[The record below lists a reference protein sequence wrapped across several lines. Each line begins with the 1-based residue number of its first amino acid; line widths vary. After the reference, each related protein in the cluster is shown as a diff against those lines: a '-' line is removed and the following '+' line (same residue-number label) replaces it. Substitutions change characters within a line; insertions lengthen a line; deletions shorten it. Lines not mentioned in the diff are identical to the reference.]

1 MYKNW
6 NKEFNT
12 VLINPEYDRIIDK
25 VYNYAKEID
34 RNIKKE
40 DLIPELPIKT
50 SEQSYISVGVGTTD
64 SNRMCSPKKL
74 AEFLEYLII
83 LDKSI
88 KIYLLGY
95 GKRDEEYSENLIK
108 ILGKNNLVSY
118 VSSLNL
124 GETTKMIADSKL
136 YIGFDSGLYNIS
148 YGLRKKTIGIFLE
161 ELKSFQHSAKYVKII
176 VKANSVD
183 EMTINDNYYNNVL
196 MNEIS
201 LNSFKKAYHYFY
213 PKK

>member
-1 MYKNW
+1 M
-6 NKEFNT
+6 
-12 VLINPEYDRIIDK
+12 VPD
-25 VYNYAKEID
+25 
-34 RNIKKE
+34 
-40 DLIPELPIKT
+40 LPIKT
-50 SEQSYISVGVGTTD
+50 SEKNYITVGVGTTD
-64 SNRMCSPKKL
+64 SNRMCSPKKM
-74 AEFLEYLII
+74 AEFLGYLITA
-83 LDKSI
+83 DKNV

-95 GKRDEEYSENLIK
+95 GKRDGEYSKKLVE
-108 ILGKNNLVSY
+108 ILGEDNVVNY
-118 VSSLNL
+118 VSKLNL